1 MLFHSHLFLF
11 VFLPLALAGYALLAR
26 ITTSTTP
33 PLLWLVLAS
42 LVFYAFWDVRYT
54 FLLIASVL
62 VNFGILSVLYRMPI
76 EHRYRFAT
84 LAAGIV
90 LNLLLLGSFKYVNFV
105 LQNVNALLQTNIPYF
120 SHAFPVGISFYT
132 FIQIGCLVDAYN
144 GQVERLSFV
153 KYALFGTFFPY
164 ITAGPLVQQREM
176 FQQMDVPV
184 AKRFSGMHVAVGL
197 TMVLMGLFKKL
208 ILADALAPY
217 ANTIFTAA
225 GAGTGI
231 GPVDAWLGVFAYT
244 FQLYFDFSGYSDMA
258 LGLGY
263 MFGLRLPLNFH
274 SPLKATNLIDF
285 WRRWHMTMTRFFT
298 NYLYTPFATAGMRRS
313 IQRRYSVP
321 RRLLVVVVVPVILTF
336 TLAGLWH
343 GPGWGFVIF
352 GLIHGVALAI
362 NHAWREAQGRSRVP
376 RIPTGVS
383 WALTVLVFAVS
394 LVFFRATSVESAAHL
409 VQAMIGA
416 AGGDT
421 ALPADFYRSVLVF
434 NRLPTVP
441 LPVWL
446 LILSAIVL
454 LFPNTNE
461 ILKEYDVALDAPPRT
476 TATRRIDLTWR
487 PTIAWSLAIGLVAII
502 ALAALGEQSPFLYYQ
517 F

>member
-1 MLFHSHLFLF
+1 
-11 VFLPLALAGYALLAR
+11 LPLALAGYVLLAR

-62 VNFGILSVLYRMPI
+62 VNFGILSVLYRMPV
-76 EHRYRFAT
+76 EHRYRFAV
-84 LAAGIV
+84 LVGGIL
-90 LNLLLLGSFKYVNFV
+90 LNLLLLGSFKYANFV

-120 SHAFPVGISFYT
+120 DHTFPVGISFYT

-144 GQVERLSFV
+144 GQVERLNFV

-184 AKRFSGMHVAVGL
+184 AKRFSSMHLAVGL

-208 ILADALAPY
+208 IFADALALY

-225 GAGTGI
+225 DSGGGI
-231 GPVDAWLGVFAYT
+231 GVIDAWLGVFAYT
-244 FQLYFDFSGYSDMA
+244 LQLYFDFSGYSDMA

-313 IQRRYSVP
+313 LQRRYATP
-321 RRLLVVVVVPVILTF
+321 RRLLVVVVIPVILTF

-362 NHAWREAQGRSRVP
+362 NHLWREARGRSRVP
-376 RIPTGVS
+376 QLPSVVS
-383 WALTVLVFAVS
+383 WALTVLVFVVS
-394 LVFFRATSVESAAHL
+394 LVFFRAASVGGALHL
-409 VQAMIGA
+409 VQAMIGV
-416 AGGDT
+416 AGAGT
-421 ALPADFYRSVLVF
+421 ALPAEFYRSVLLF
-434 NRLPTVP
+434 NRLPIVP
-441 LPVWL
+441 LPIWL
-446 LILSAIVL
+446 LVLSAVVL
-454 LFPNTNE
+454 VFPTTWE
-461 ILKEYDVALDAPPRT
+461 LLKDHDVALDAPPRST
-476 TATRRIDLTWR
+476 TARRVDATWR
-487 PTIAWSLAIGLVAII
+487 PTLAWSLAIGLAAMI
-502 ALAALGEQSPFLYYQ
+502 ALAALGERSPFLYYQ